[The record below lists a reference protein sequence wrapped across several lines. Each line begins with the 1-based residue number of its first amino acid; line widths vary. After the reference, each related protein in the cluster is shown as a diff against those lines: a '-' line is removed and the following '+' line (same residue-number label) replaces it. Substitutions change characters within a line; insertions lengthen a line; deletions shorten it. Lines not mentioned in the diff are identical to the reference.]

1 MVYTDHL
8 YEQMM
13 MNVHWVLISVI
24 IMPSALTQMVA
35 TPAHVMLVSLVM
47 AGRAVCFVEILLLL
61 IVMNRM

>member
-1 MVYTDHL
+1 
-8 YEQMM
+8 MM